1 MTLRTPR
8 KARAA
13 ATTFVFSS
21 VLITSNLMHAEEGP
35 LEGVEGGRVEH
46 LLLDLG
52 RIRTP
57 GHQEQLLLLAGLGG
71 ALALV
76 RVLKIKHPVPTKQR
90 RQAEENKQD

>member
-1 MTLRTPR
+1 MLYLY
-8 KARAA
+8 
-13 ATTFVFSS
+13 
-21 VLITSNLMHAEEGP
+21 VLLDAHEALFERIK
-35 LEGVEGGRVEH
+35 GGGVEH

-52 RIRTP
+52 RVRTP